1 MWDIILQLIRFEAPC
16 AFHEI
21 TGLYCPGCG
30 AGRSVR
36 FLVRG
41 DIGKSFIFNPI
52 VLYVC
57 ITTFIFIIFVVKYRI
72 SGKVLNKE
80 KIILPMI
87 YIGIFILLLNWIVK
101 DCLLI
106 FKGIDLLAG

>member
-1 MWDIILQLIRFEAPC
+1 M
-16 AFHEI
+16 
-21 TGLYCPGCG
+21 
-30 AGRSVR
+30 
-36 FLVRG
+36 FLKFFS
-41 DIGKSFIFNPI
+41 KSSWFF
-52 VLYVC
+52 
-57 ITTFIFIIFVVKYRI
+57 TFIFIIFVVKYRI